1 MLAKIICK
9 TSFSEIYDSESFCA
23 PFYALA
29 FMQNFSLPSQTKKAR
44 PPPFKFYASRYF
56 ELTLRPKSE
65 QDKRDQHP
73 QVAPEA
79 FHCQTKHWVMR
90 PAVRHKKERRDFL
103 VFLFNRSVF
112 SSSQCDFYTSCFS
125 ELKINLFC
133 IISAINETLFLVY

>member
-1 MLAKIICK
+1 MTVKVFVHFFTLSISSK
-9 TSFSEIYDSESFCA
+9 TF
-23 PFYALA
+23 PFHHR
-29 FMQNFSLPSQTKKAR
+29 QKKKEKER

-112 SSSQCDFYTSCFS
+112 SSPQCDFYTSCFS
-125 ELKINLFC
+125 ELGINLFC
-133 IISAINETLFLVY
+133 IISVINKTSFPVY

>member
-1 MLAKIICK
+1 MTLKVFVHLFTLWLSCK
-9 TSFSEIYDSESFCA
+9 TF
-23 PFYALA
+23 PFHHR
-29 FMQNFSLPSQTKKAR
+29 QKKKKKER
-44 PPPFKFYASRYF
+44 PPPFKFCASRYF

-90 PAVRHKKERRDFL
+90 PAVRHKKERRDLL
-103 VFLFNRSVF
+103 VFLFNCSVF

-125 ELKINLFC
+125 ELRINLVC
-133 IISAINETLFLVY
+133 IISTIKEKLFLVY

>member
-1 MLAKIICK
+1 M
-9 TSFSEIYDSESFCA
+9 SFPEIYESESFCA
-23 PFYALA
+23 SFLRSCFHAKL
-29 FMQNFSLPSQTKKAR
+29 FPSITEKKKKKRKKER
-44 PPPFKFYASRYF
+44 PPPFEFYASRCF

-90 PAVRHKKERRDFL
+90 PAVRHKKERRNFL

-125 ELKINLFC
+125 ELRISFFC
-133 IISAINETLFLVY
+133 IMSAIIETLFLVC

>member
-1 MLAKIICK
+1 MTVKVFVHLFTLLLSCK
-9 TSFSEIYDSESFCA
+9 TF
-23 PFYALA
+23 PFHHR
-29 FMQNFSLPSQTKKAR
+29 QKKER
-44 PPPFKFYASRYF
+44 PPPFNFYASRYF

-90 PAVRHKKERRDFL
+90 PAVRHKKEGRDFL

-125 ELKINLFC
+125 ELRINLFC